1 MLSLIL
7 AIVLFVYLAICTVWA
22 VFLRKFKKTRV
33 RFFGVL
39 ASFVVALVATFI
51 AKLFLEGEDFAM
63 NTVIP
68 LIASGDATVAEFIAS
83 SDALRQTLIGT
94 VSSLLAPAL
103 FLAFFL
109 IANFLSWIV
118 YLFMALMIN
127 AKKKGEALEIEVETV
142 ESPDATEATVTVTQQ
157 SKKKKDTEKTVV
169 ETLSTIAFAVGK
181 VFIVFFVW
189 MVPIVAY
196 TSLVPAAL
204 EIFTETDILPE
215 EERATFEQIVTDY
228 VEPIEN
234 DPTINAFKYM
244 GAGLVSD
251 GLTVFRVGDAYVNLS
266 HEVGALSHFGGCV
279 IELTQN
285 DFKEYDET
293 DVEVFDHLS
302 TSFEESQTLPAIVSE
317 ILYDATGAWLD
328 GEAYMGVYYDIIRF
342 DEQGMFDPFLDKSI
356 EILHADTAPG
366 RIEALE
372 EDIHTCFD
380 LFGVLIKHGVF
391 ANSEM
396 HDNLIYNLARDGTV
410 PEMIA
415 VLEQNESMKALIPEI
430 TAIGVQAIGSA
441 LGTGGEEFD
450 HVMESVTTE
459 LNSIKSMGTPE
470 EQKEY
475 VSDVLHAEFDREG
488 LIVEE
493 EVLQKYTN
501 LMVDDL
507 LASKGDEDVTKDD
520 VVLFFAEHAWEIEQ
534 DAGEEIPD
542 ELPDDVLDDYLQ

>member
-7 AIVLFVYLAICTVWA
+7 AAVLFGYLLICTVWA
-22 VFLRKFKKTRV
+22 VFLRKFKKTRI

-51 AKLFLEGEDFAM
+51 AKLFLEGEDFAT

-83 SDALRQTLIGT
+83 SDALRQTLIGA

-109 IANFLSWIV
+109 VANFLSWIV
-118 YLFMALMIN
+118 YLFMSLMIS
-127 AKKKGEALEIEVETV
+127 AKKKGAEALEVEVE
-142 ESPDATEATVTVTQQ
+142 ATETAETTVVVT
-157 SKKKKDTEKTVV
+157 SKKKKDAERTVIDI
-169 ETLSTIAFAVGK
+169 LGTIGFAVGK
-181 VFIVFFVW
+181 VLIVFFVW

-204 EIFTETDILPE
+204 EGFTETDILPDE
-215 EERATFEQIVTDY
+215 DRATFEQIVTDY

-234 DPTINAFKYM
+234 DPTINTFKYM

-251 GLTVFRVGDAYVNLS
+251 ALTVFRVGDVFVNLS
-266 HEVGALSHFGGCV
+266 HEVGAISHFGGCV

-293 DVEVFDHLS
+293 DMAVFDHLS
-302 TSFEESQTLPAIVSE
+302 TSFEESQTLPAIASE
-317 ILYDATGAWLD
+317 ILYDATGAWLE
-328 GEAYMGVYYDIIRF
+328 GEAYMGIYYDIIRF

-372 EDIHTCFD
+372 ADIHTCFE

-391 ANSEM
+391 ANAEM
-396 HDNLIYNLARDGTV
+396 HDDLIYNLARDGTV

-430 TAIGVQAIGSA
+430 TSIGVNAIGSA

-450 HVMESVTTE
+450 QVMETVTTE
-459 LNSIKSMGTPE
+459 LNSIKNMGTKE

-475 VSDVLHAEFDREG
+475 VSGVLHSEFDKEG

-493 EVLQKYTN
+493 AVLEKYTN

-507 LASKGDEDVTKDD
+507 LAAKGDEDVTKDD

-534 DAGEEIPD
+534 DAGTELPD
-542 ELPDDVLDDYLQ
+542 ELPDEFPDDVIDDYLK